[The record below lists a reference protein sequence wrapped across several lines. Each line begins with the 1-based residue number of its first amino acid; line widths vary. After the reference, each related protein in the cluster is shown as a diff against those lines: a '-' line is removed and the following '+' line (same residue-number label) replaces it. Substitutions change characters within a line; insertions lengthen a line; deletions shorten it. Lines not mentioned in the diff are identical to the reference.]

1 MTMSALNK
9 LKTELAALRDEAKV
23 QAHLGSMEA
32 QQEWDAAEAKWNH
45 FVAQAGLHETGQNLE
60 TALGML
66 GDELRASYE
75 RLKKAL

>member
-1 MTMSALNK
+1 
-9 LKTELAALRDEAKV
+9 
-23 QAHLGSMEA
+23 
-32 QQEWDAAEAKWNH
+32 
-45 FVAQAGLHETGQNLE
+45 VAQAGLHETGQNLE

>member
-1 MTMSALNK
+1 MSALEN

-32 QQEWDAAEAKWNH
+32 QQEWQEAEAKWNH
-45 FVAQAGLHETGQNLE
+45 FVAEAGLYETGENIKSALE
-60 TALGML
+60 ILA
-66 GDELRASYE
+66 DELRASYE

>member
-1 MTMSALNK
+1 MSALDK

-32 QQEWDAAEAKWNH
+32 QQEWEAAEAKWNY
-45 FVAQAGLHETGQNLE
+45 FVAEAGLQETGQNIKSALE
-60 TALGML
+60 ILA
-66 GDELRASYE
+66 DELRASYE